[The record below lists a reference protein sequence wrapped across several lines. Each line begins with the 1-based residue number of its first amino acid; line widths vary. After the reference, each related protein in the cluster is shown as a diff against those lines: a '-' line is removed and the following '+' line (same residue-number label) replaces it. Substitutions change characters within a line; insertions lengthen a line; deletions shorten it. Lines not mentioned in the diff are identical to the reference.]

1 MPALLFEGLTGAS
14 VSLASLYAFMAFYT
28 TKQLI
33 WLQKNTP
40 TGLNTRKLFVMT
52 CLLTCVLRVMSFAS
66 MAILD
71 FANEDFHIN
80 PSDQDDN
87 TDDDSDN
94 PNRDFF
100 NCAFL
105 VLFDFP
111 DFCCISAY
119 MLLIVVWAEA
129 YLKSRRHWLSSFSFR
144 KIWMLI
150 YFVFNTLLYTVQ
162 VTLYSILFFP
172 FVNNNIELTLIYLS
186 LACFN
191 IGLPVL
197 WSVAYLY
204 LAIMVS
210 YFFIP
215 LIYISLRTLIIA
227 NFLPALLSYC
237 NSIHLFVD
245 L

>member
-1 MPALLFEGLTGAS
+1 MSVVCCWRKQPSPMPDWSNPFAQQINSMSGRACWRVCSESCRLRPWRYWISQTKTFTS
-14 VSLASLYAFMAFYT
+14 TRRIRT
-28 TKQLI
+28 TKRTMTATI
-33 WLQKNTP
+33 P
-40 TGLNTRKLFVMT
+40 TE
-52 CLLTCVLRVMSFAS
+52 
-66 MAILD
+66 I
-71 FANEDFHIN
+71 
-80 PSDQDDN
+80 
-87 TDDDSDN
+87 
-94 PNRDFF
+94 FF

-162 VTLYSILFFP
+162 VTLYSLLFFP

-186 LACFN
+186 LASFN

-210 YFFIP
+210 IVLHNESYFFAVEHRWCLCSFLTSFHSLVSLCAVLWLP
-215 LIYISLRTLIIA
+215 L
-227 NFLPALLSYC
+227 FLGRCQAALT
-237 NSIHLFVD
+237 NPQ
-245 L
+245 